1 MRTDELINALTEDAG
16 QRRFPQGVAAAGFVA
31 LGMAAT
37 ALLFLAAVGP
47 RPDFGRAL
55 ETLRFCFKFVVVAAI
70 AVPAVVALVRLSRPV
85 GSVGPWAWGFLV
97 APLLLVA
104 ATAVEIASIPNGG
117 SWQARLL
124 GTNALECLML
134 IPSLALPSLAL
145 LLMAV
150 RYGATTRPRAA
161 GILAGLG
168 AASIAALFYA
178 ANCTD
183 DSPLF
188 VATWYPLAILIV
200 AAMGGV
206 IGPKVLRW

>member
-1 MRTDELINALTEDAG
+1 MRTDELINALAEDAG
-16 QRRFPQGVAAAGFVA
+16 QRRLPQGVAAAGLVA

-37 ALLFLAAVGP
+37 ALLFVAAVGP
-47 RPDFGRAL
+47 RPDFGQAL
-55 ETLRFCFKFVVVAAI
+55 ETLRFCFKFAVVAAL
-70 AVPAVVALVRLSRPV
+70 AVPAVIALVRLSRPV
-85 GSVGPWAWGFLV
+85 GSVGPWMWGFLV

-104 ATAVEIASIPNGG
+104 AAAVEIASIPHG

-124 GTNALECLML
+124 GSNALECLML

-145 LLMAV
+145 LLLAV
-150 RYGATTRPRAA
+150 RYGATTRPRLA

-168 AASIAALFYA
+168 AASIAAFFYA

-200 AAMGGV
+200 AGVGGAL
-206 IGPKVLRW
+206 GPRVLRW